1 MRFSLA
7 LAVLVVTLAR
17 ALAGPAP
24 ATGLPGLVLHTEV
37 QVDREGVFLAQ
48 LVTPPAEVTLPV
60 LRLLPAPAV
69 GTALT
74 LTRARIQEL
83 VAQSGPVPG
92 LSNWAG
98 ADRVRVT
105 RRARALGEAEL
116 KDQLTA
122 TLQSTVVGERGE
134 LELRFARPWTPV
146 QVPDEPLTVRVLDL
160 PAGGLSPLVLL
171 RFELLAGPES
181 AGSWQVLLQPRIWRD
196 IWVARAALRRGQLL
210 DEAAVARERRDIL
223 TLREPLADLPETG
236 PGIEASEGLQAG
248 APLFQ
253 RHLRLRP
260 VVRRGQSAD
269 AILQEGALNL
279 VLRVEVLEDGAP
291 GQVIRLR
298 NPVSRRELRGKV
310 QDEKTIVVG
319 I

>member
-17 ALAGPAP
+17 AFAGPAP

-48 LVTPPAEVTLPV
+48 LVTPPAGVTLPV

-98 ADRVRVT
+98 ADRIRVT
-105 RRARALGEAEL
+105 RRARPLGEAEL

-223 TLREPLADLPETG
+223 TLREPLADLAGAG
-236 PGIEASEGLQAG
+236 PGIEAGEGLQAG